1 MCVCTESRLFFFLSS
16 SLNETNTR
24 SQFIYSGSEAV
35 LDWPLLS
42 KPSCEAV
49 CMEVA
54 VLIMSIFIAFWPSHE
69 PKLNC
74 GQKID
79 TKSSKHFFKT
89 VLHFLFG
96 FFFFMLQAS
105 QVQKQF
111 CHLDLHQ
118 TLISLLGICLLHCFS
133 APAHLACRAGAGGL
147 TYVLQQ
153 GALECSNPHTPE
165 SFVFLIL
172 ARVR

>member
-89 VLHFLFG
+89 VLRFLFG
-96 FFFFMLQAS
+96 FFFLYASSITGTEAVLPPWSPSDFDLITWHLPAPLFFCPSSPGLQS
-105 QVQKQF
+105 WCWWPYV
-111 CHLDLHQ
+111 CS
-118 TLISLLGICLLHCFS
+118 TTGSL
-133 APAHLACRAGAGGL
+133 RM
-147 TYVLQQ
+147 
-153 GALECSNPHTPE
+153 
-165 SFVFLIL
+165 
-172 ARVR
+172 